1 MMMLENV
8 LRVVFPDD
16 GDMMVLRYE
25 KKEEGH
31 TENADQEIDGQVLTV
46 DLPKHLLHENQGLN
60 AP

>member
-1 MMMLENV
+1 MMLENV
-8 LRVVFPDD
+8 LHVIFPDD

-31 TENADQEIDGQVLTV
+31 TENADQEIDGKVVTI
-46 DLPKHLLHENQGLN
+46 DLPKYLLHENRCLN